1 MKLDCCWVN
10 MNDVRRRPRSTSHA
24 CLFTFDLF
32 GVIFFV
38 LFIDDNIISSIYLL
52 QPTCLLPLLA
62 NVSKT
67 LSLHR
72 HFAGDVGLEDIRD
85 FVLTILAVEHPVCWF
100 KSDTQR
106 MVTVC
111 LSVCVHKRTRVR
123 SLSSGIKVCLCL
135 PTFQL
140 IVAPSVGV
148 PVLIFS
154 PDFFLLHLNIDKA
167 YTSILCL
174 YTHSHT
180 HGTVYFAIG
189 KLEGVCRCPIDWQPS
204 SFKRHSKNQLMHK
217 EKPFYHFIRSDW
229 MFYFGKRLS
238 ENNCWLE
245 AFSSVSGFLNT
256 HTHR

>member
-10 MNDVRRRPRSTSHA
+10 TNDARRRPRSTSRA

-52 QPTCLLPLLA
+52 LPTCLLSLLA
-62 NVSKT
+62 IVSKT

-111 LSVCVHKRTRVR
+111 LSVCVYTSARAFAQCRVASKFVCVCQHFSWSLPHR
-123 SLSSGIKVCLCL
+123 SGS
-135 PTFQL
+135 PFWFF
-140 IVAPSVGV
+140 PR
-148 PVLIFS
+148 IFS
-154 PDFFLLHLNIDKA
+154 SSIW
-167 YTSILCL
+167 TSIRPTHQFYV
-174 YTHSHT
+174 YTHTRSC
-180 HGTVYFAIG
+180 I
-189 KLEGVCRCPIDWQPS
+189 LCDWQVG
-204 SFKRHSKNQLMHK
+204 R
-217 EKPFYHFIRSDW
+217 
-229 MFYFGKRLS
+229 
-238 ENNCWLE
+238 C
-245 AFSSVSGFLNT
+245 V
-256 HTHR
+256 